1 MNAKVYLAA
10 ALACATSLSWADN
23 LSAIYDKAAQRDPV
37 FASARRALEIVQ
49 ERLPQ
54 ARAGL
59 LPTVSLNSG
68 VNRQLGE
75 ASFNHE
81 PFVERGVR
89 NWSWNLQLNQPL
101 WRKANWVAYDQA
113 QSQLEVAQAQF
124 KLAQQ
129 DLMLRAAQAYF
140 DVLTSQESLRVAQAQ
155 VSAVQ
160 LQLELAKRNFEVGVA
175 TVTDVHEATARN
187 DLSRAQQ
194 VVALNDL
201 EVKRAELQK
210 LLGEMI
216 PPLASLRPEISLPRP
231 LPENAQTWATDASLQ
246 NPLVHAQLAAWT
258 VARKEVDKS
267 HAAHWPTLDLVASRG
282 NSFASGALGSP
293 ANIATRVATNQIGL
307 QLNVPLYAG
316 GGVQAKVREAAAA
329 AARAHD
335 DLEAARRQ
343 VAAAAQQ
350 AFSGVVNGHAQIEA
364 LASAVRSSKSA
375 VDANKIGY
383 RIGTRINIDVLNA
396 EQQLYAAQRDL
407 FKARAETIL
416 QGLRLK
422 AAAGIL
428 EEADLRAV
436 DQLLT
441 EAEAS

>member
-1 MNAKVYLAA
+1 MNAKTYLAV
-10 ALACATSLSWADN
+10 ALGCAGSLSWADD
-23 LSAIYDKAAQRDPV
+23 LSAIYGKAAQRDPV
-37 FASARRALEIVQ
+37 FSAARHSLEVVQ

-59 LPTVSLNSG
+59 LPSVSLNSG
-68 VNRQLGE
+68 VNRQVGD

-81 PFVERGVR
+81 APVDRGVR
-89 NWSWNLQLNQPL
+89 NWSWSLQLNQPL

-113 QSQLEVAQAQF
+113 QAQLGVAQAQF
-124 KLAQQ
+124 KQAQQ
-129 DLMLRAAQAYF
+129 DLMLRVAQAYF
-140 DVLTSQESLRVAQAQ
+140 DVLVSQESQRVAQAQ
-155 VSAVQ
+155 VGAVQ
-160 LQLELAKRNFEVGVA
+160 QQLELAKRNFDVGVS

-194 VVALNDL
+194 IGALNDL
-201 EVKRAELQK
+201 EVRRAELQK
-210 LLGEMI
+210 LLGEMV
-216 PPLASLRPEISLPRP
+216 PALASLKPEISLPRP
-231 LPENAQTWATDASLQ
+231 EPESASTWATDASLQ
-246 NPLVHAQLAAWT
+246 NPQVHAQLAAWN

-267 HAAHWPTLDLVASRG
+267 RAGHWPTLDLVASRG
-282 NSFASGALGSP
+282 NTFASGALSSP
-293 ANIATRVATNQIGL
+293 ANIPSRVTTNQIGL

-316 GGVQAKVREAAAA
+316 GGVQAKVREATAAVA
-329 AARAHD
+329 KAVD

-343 VAAAAQQ
+343 AAASATQ

-441 EAEAS
+441 EV

>member
-1 MNAKVYLAA
+1 MFSVLPAA
-10 ALACATSLSWADN
+10 VLACAGSLAWADD
-23 LSAIYDKAAQRDPV
+23 LSAVYGKAAQRDPV
-37 FASARRALEIVQ
+37 LAAARHSLEIVQ
-49 ERLPQ
+49 ERVPQ

-59 LPTVSLNSG
+59 LPNVNFNSG
-68 VNRQLGE
+68 VNRQVGE

-81 PFVERGVR
+81 AALERGVR

-101 WRKANWVAYDQA
+101 WRRANWVGYDQA
-113 QSQLEVAQAQF
+113 LAQVSMAEAQF

-129 DLMLRAAQAYF
+129 DLMLRVGQAYF
-140 DVLTSQESLRVAQAQ
+140 DVLIAQESLRVAQAQ
-155 VSAVQ
+155 VGAVQ
-160 LQLELAKRNFEVGVA
+160 QQLVLARRNFDVGTS

-194 VVALNDL
+194 VGSLNDL
-201 EVKRAELQK
+201 QVKRAELQK
-210 LLGEMI
+210 ILGEAT
-216 PPLASLRPEISLPRP
+216 PTLASLRPEISLPRP
-231 LPENAQTWATDASLQ
+231 APEDANTWATDASLQ
-246 NPLVHAQLAAWT
+246 NPLVHVQLAAWT
-258 VARKEVDKS
+258 VARKEVEKS
-267 HAAHWPTLDLVASRG
+267 RAAHWPTLDLVASRG
-282 NSFASGALGSP
+282 NNFASGTLTSP
-293 ANIATRVATNQIGL
+293 ANIPSRVISNQIGL
-307 QLNVPLYAG
+307 QLNIPLYAG
-316 GGVQAKVREAAAA
+316 GGVQAKVREALAATA
-329 AARAHD
+329 KAQD

-343 VAAAAQQ
+343 AATSATQ

-375 VDANKIGY
+375 VDSNKIGY

-441 EAEAS
+441 ETSSS